1 MVIFN
6 NMAAMFALNENNKH
20 ANKLSKAIKQ
30 ASSGMKLNSAG
41 DDASGYAISEKM
53 RVKIRAFDQDD
64 QNVKNG
70 ESMLRV
76 AEGAVQSQINLM
88 RTIKEKV
95 IDASNDSN
103 TDIDRMTIQKEI
115 NHLYDEIEDTY
126 ASTTYNGKNILIGDT
141 VVDRVGKWVVKP
153 DAERVEESAAGWG
166 LIHDATLQ
174 TLDGITDDFALFDD
188 WKINADKVDMTGTG
202 GILLDSVNP
211 MTGATDG
218 DHRKVSFDLGAHY
231 SSVNQLLGKGISVNN
246 KHFVLTDAAN
256 ASTVYQYNNSSRA
269 VNIDI
274 SGCSTV
280 AEVAELIAAKA
291 AALPSNHNVSVEA
304 GTAKII
310 SEAQASSYNSST
322 SIEGW
327 KVNAKPATSIVSVPA
342 SGMGGGNLSGGT
354 NTQGIGN
361 ADSPIVPG
369 KPASLTKSMSGVSA
383 GTGITIHGGYYSSEL
398 KFVAGSAAPSTT
410 SINGYTV
417 YTVGVNYTGALNIHS
432 RLNINMSG
440 GSITFT
446 AKDAGVNGNT
456 YSISDGFSISGA
468 PEYKAVDKVEGTQDV
483 VAAGTSGEG
492 ASFKMDL
499 SAYDTKDSDVLEN
512 FIKAWKGKAL
522 VHSNYDGSSSYYG
535 YWANEFID
543 TADPSSLDS
552 KNKIDTVI
560 KDNVHDVSL
569 DLNTVRTQV
578 SAGTKTIAEAFAD
591 LVCNE
596 SNNLHV
602 SELKEDAVDPAKITG
617 LSFKA
622 HYDPGTGESLKVQ
635 SGQLRSYTMSFA
647 DWQAQSGVSGGGI
660 ADALVGKG
668 FRAYCATDRA
678 QWFNFRFVDQ
688 DYMKDFLDKPESGGA
703 GLDIKN
709 IDIDVTNI
717 TSIPSLL
724 QAIYDEAEPKL
735 KEINHFMHV
744 AIDKEAGTLTL
755 YDERA
760 SSVTNI
766 GDYPDLQEKGAKICD
781 GIMDNVIREYRDV
794 YAKQLII
801 HHTDKAN
808 MNICIRL
815 PQTSLDQIFGFNKM
829 KHSIREYNVMTK
841 EMREQL
847 LGVPPDK
854 GILDE
859 GIEYLL
865 DANTMIGSQINHM
878 WTAGANLT
886 VAREST
892 TAAESVIRDADM
904 AKTMADYSRENILS
918 QAAQAML
925 AQANQ
930 VPSTVLELLQ

>member
-126 ASTTYNGKNILIGDT
+126 ASTTYNGKHILIGDT
-141 VVDRVGKWVVKP
+141 VVDRVGKWVVNP

-188 WKINADKVDMTGTG
+188 WKINADTVDMRGTG

-211 MTGATDG
+211 MAGATDG
-218 DHRKVSFDLGAHY
+218 DHRKVSFDLGANY
-231 SSVNQLLGKGISVNN
+231 SSVADLFGKGISVNN
-246 KHFVLTDAAN
+246 KHFVLTDASN
-256 ASTVYQYNNSSRA
+256 ASTVYQYSNSLRA

-274 SGCSTV
+274 SSCTTV
-280 AEVAELIAAKA
+280 AQVAGLIAANA
-291 AALPSNHNVSVEA
+291 GLSSNHTVSVEA
-304 GTAKII
+304 TKII
-310 SEAQASSYNSST
+310 SEAQASSYNGST
-322 SIEGW
+322 SIKGW
-327 KVNAKPATSIVSVPA
+327 YVNAKPATSIVSVPA
-342 SGMGGGNLSGGT
+342 SGMGGGYLSGGT
-354 NTQGIGN
+354 DTQGIGN

-417 YTVGVNYTGALNIHS
+417 HTVGVNYTGALNIHS
-432 RLNINMSG
+432 RLNINMGG

-446 AKDAGVNGNT
+446 AKDAGANGNS
-456 YSISDGFSISGA
+456 YRISDGFSIPGA
-468 PEYKAVDKVEGTQDV
+468 PEYKAVDKVEGAQDV

-492 ASFKMDL
+492 AAFKMNL
-499 SAYDTKDSDVLEN
+499 SAYDTKDSDVLED

-522 VHSNYDGSSSYYG
+522 VHSNYDDSSSYYG

-569 DLNTVRTQV
+569 DLNAVRTQV

-591 LVCNE
+591 LVYTKSKYLN
-596 SNNLHV
+596 V
-602 SELKEDAVDPAKITG
+602 SELKEDAGDPDKITG

-760 SSVTNI
+760 SSVTNM

-878 WTAGANLT
+878 WTAGANIT